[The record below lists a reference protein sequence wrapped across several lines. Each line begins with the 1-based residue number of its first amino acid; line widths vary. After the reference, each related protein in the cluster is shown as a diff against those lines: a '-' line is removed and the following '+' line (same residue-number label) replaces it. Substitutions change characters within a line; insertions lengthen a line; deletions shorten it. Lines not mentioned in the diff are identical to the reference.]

1 MRRWILAAAL
11 AVGLG
16 GVAQAADFVVVQST
30 DPAIARGATYDSG
43 ALIQLASGQSIVLVD
58 TAGQVTRL
66 VGGPRGAVVP
76 RMQVASVSEERMAV
90 LKMLVAPP
98 RLRRAG
104 PSLPNCP
111 QADLGTIDGIFTV
124 AQVDGCLATART
136 AFETYVEKA
145 LKP

>member
-1 MRRWILAAAL
+1 MRRWFLGAAL

-16 GVAQAADFVVVQST
+16 GAAQAADFVVVQSS
-30 DPAIARGATYDSG
+30 DPAIARGATYESG
-43 ALIQLASGQSIVLVD
+43 ALIQLAAGQSIVLVD

-76 RMQVASVSEERMAV
+76 RMQVASMNEERMAV

-98 RLRRAG
+98 RMRRSG
-104 PSLPNCP
+104 PTLPNCP

-124 AQVDGCLATART
+124 AQVDGCLTTART
-136 AFETYVEKA
+136 AFDAYVEKA

>member
-1 MRRWILAAAL
+1 MLRWFLGAAL

-16 GVAQAADFVVVQST
+16 GAAQAADFVVVQST

-43 ALIQLASGQSIVLVD
+43 ALIQLAPGQSIVLVD

-66 VGGPRGAVVP
+66 VGGARGAVVP
-76 RMQVASVSEERMAV
+76 RLQMASVSEERMAV

-98 RLRRAG
+98 RMRRAG

-111 QADLGTIDGIFTV
+111 QADLSTIDGIFTV
-124 AQVDGCLATART
+124 AQVDGCLSTARA
-136 AFETYVEKA
+136 AFDTYVEKA
-145 LKP
+145 LK